1 MDHFLRRHIEQ
12 IGPAIAIVIGQS
24 WCSSKSVLASF
35 LHSLVD
41 GLRIKKRCC
50 QKKDVT
56 SRSQYLK
63 VMLYVGWVRG
73 MVVYDNSLG
82 GR

>member
-1 MDHFLRRHIEQ
+1 MWITSYTTTLSKEVPQR
-12 IGPAIAIVIGQS
+12 S

-41 GLRIKKRCC
+41 DLRIKKKCC

-73 MVVYDNSLG
+73 TVVYDNSIG